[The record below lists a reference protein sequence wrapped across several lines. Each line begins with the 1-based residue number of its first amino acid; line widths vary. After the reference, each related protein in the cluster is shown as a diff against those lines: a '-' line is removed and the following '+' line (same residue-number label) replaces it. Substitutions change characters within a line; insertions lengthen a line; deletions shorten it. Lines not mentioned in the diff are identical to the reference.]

1 MNVNILFGLLLIA
14 IGAFTSGSFS
24 VPLLK
29 VKGWKWENSWLA
41 FSLFAYLIVPL
52 LLCLIFSPGF
62 IKVYGSVSSGKLIW
76 ILFLGFV
83 YGIANVT
90 FGLSLRYLGL
100 SLGYALSLG
109 LMMAIGTLVP
119 PILDGKLSGMF
130 QSSTGNLLIAG
141 VIVSLI
147 GIAISAY
154 AGIQRDKTK
163 EKEPGSEFNLPKGLL
178 FALMVGIFGAALS
191 LAIEQGKPLAD
202 QAVANGTNPL
212 FQDSPVFLLI
222 FSGSFVSTFIWCMVM
237 AKRNKSIISFVKTE
251 NKTLSTNYF
260 FVGLAGFLWFI
271 NFFFFGMGKNR
282 MGDITYTAWGIL
294 MTLTIVCA
302 TLWGIYRGEWK
313 GVSKKI
319 HFEMWLGLIVLIAA
333 AFMIGISGS

>member
-1 MNVNILFGLLLIA
+1 MNINVLSGLLLIA

-41 FSLFAYLIVPL
+41 FSLFAYIIVPL
-52 LLCLIFSPGF
+52 ILCLIFSPGF
-62 IKVYGSVSSGKLIW
+62 IKVYQSVSSIKLTW
-76 ILFLGFV
+76 ILFLGFI
-83 YGIANVT
+83 YGIANLT

-109 LMMAIGTLVP
+109 LMMALGTLVP
-119 PILDGKLSGMF
+119 PLLDGKLATMF
-130 QSSTGNLLIAG
+130 QSGNGNLLIAG
-141 VIVSLI
+141 VIVSAI

-154 AGIQRDKTK
+154 AGIQRDKTQN
-163 EKEPGSEFNLPKGLL
+163 KEPGSEFNLPKGLL
-178 FALMVGIFGAALS
+178 SALIVGIFGATLS

-202 QAVANGTNPL
+202 QAIANGTNPL

-222 FSGSFVSTFIWCMVM
+222 YSGSFVSTFFWCMII
-237 AKRNKSIISFVKTE
+237 AKRNRSIRNFIKTE
-251 NKTLSTNYF
+251 EKTVSANYLF
-260 FVGLAGFLWFI
+260 AGLAGFLWFI
-271 NFFFFGMGKNR
+271 NFFFFGMGKSR
-282 MGDITYTAWGIL
+282 MGNITYTSWGIS

-302 TLWGIYRGEWK
+302 TLWGIYHGEWK

-319 HFEMWLGLIVLIAA
+319 YLTMWLGLLILIVA

>member
-1 MNVNILFGLLLIA
+1 MNSNILFGLLLIA
-14 IGAFTSGSFS
+14 TGAFTSGSFS

-41 FSLFAYLIVPL
+41 FSLFAYIIVPL
-52 LLCLIFSPGF
+52 LLCLVFSPGF
-62 IKVYGSVSSGKLIW
+62 IKVFQSVPSTKIIW
-76 ILFLGFV
+76 IFFLGCV
-83 YGIANVT
+83 YGIANLT

-119 PILDGKLSGMF
+119 PLLDGKLLAMF
-130 QSSTGNLLIAG
+130 QNGTGNLLIAG
-141 VIVSLI
+141 VIVSAI
-147 GIAISAY
+147 GIAISAH

-163 EKEPGSEFNLPKGLL
+163 KKDAGSEFNLPKGLL
-178 FALMVGIFGAALS
+178 SALIVGIFGAALS

-202 QAVANGTNPL
+202 QAVAYGTNPL

-222 FSGSFVSTFIWCMVM
+222 FSGSFVTTFIWCIIM
-237 AKRNKSIISFVKTE
+237 ARKNKSILNFVKTE
-251 NKTLSTNYF
+251 NKTLSANYLF
-260 FVGLAGFLWFI
+260 AGLSGFLWFI
-271 NFFFFGMGKNR
+271 NFFFFGMGKSR
-282 MGDITYTAWGIL
+282 MGNITYTSWGIL

-302 TLWGIYRGEWK
+302 TIWGIYHGEWK

-319 HFEMWLGLIVLIAA
+319 HVEMWLGLFILIVA
-333 AFMIGISGS
+333 AFIIGIS